1 MADRIK
7 DNFATKILSK
17 SDFQDL
23 GQFIY
28 TRLGIKMPDIK
39 RGMIES
45 RLRKRL
51 SALNIDSYS
60 GYCAYL
66 FSPEG
71 MEKELP
77 YFIDE
82 ITTNKTDFFREP
94 HHFDFMLDTA
104 LPDLVQN
111 RGAGINRKLTAWS
124 SACSRGDEPYTLA
137 MVLSEYARAHPGF
150 DYSILA
156 TDISTRVLETAVSGI
171 YDAALIEPVPM
182 EYRRRYLLKSR
193 DKTKR
198 LVRIRPE
205 LRQKVVFRRLNLMD
219 DDFRIRQNIDI
230 LFCRNV
236 IIYFDKPTTDRLM
249 VKLCNKLSAGG
260 YLFMGHSELLD
271 CGKLPVKAVAPTI
284 YKRID

>member
-1 MADRIK
+1 MVDRIR
-7 DNFATKILSK
+7 DNFAPKILSK
-17 SDFQDL
+17 ADFSEL

-51 SALNIDSYS
+51 NVLNFESYS
-60 GYCAYL
+60 QYCDYL
-66 FSPEG
+66 FSHEG
-71 MEKELP
+71 QDRELP
-77 YFIDE
+77 FFIDE

-94 HHFDFMLDTA
+94 HHFEYMMEKA
-104 LPDLVQN
+104 LPDLARN
-111 RGAGINRKLTAWS
+111 RGVGINRKLMVWS

-137 MVLSEYARAHPGF
+137 MVLSEYARAHSGF
-150 DYSILA
+150 DFSILA
-156 TDISTRVLETAVSGI
+156 TDISTRVLKTAVAGI
-171 YDAALIEPVPM
+171 YDSSLIEPVPQD
-182 EYRRRYLLKSR
+182 YRRRYLLKSK
-193 DKTKR
+193 DKTKQ

-219 DDFRIRQNIDI
+219 DDFQIRQNVDI

-249 VKLCNKLSAGG
+249 VKLCNKLSVGG

-271 CGKLPVKAVAPTI
+271 CNSLPVKGVAPTI
-284 YKRID
+284 YKKVD